1 MGLSA
6 VVRWLQGCR
15 LVADS
20 ATNSTLIQPPEE
32 AGCRALLAVLG
43 RQVVDSLW
51 EVVLHPATLKQDRA
65 LVSGRMKL
73 GVHQLDHMA
82 LVGQSH
88 QLVVAEPWHRC
99 RAVALGSGIRPVRVE
114 VQHPARRLQM
124 QDRHGG
130 LLSLS
135 ALRFVSCL
143 VRLGQHVGGLS
154 AVRMS
159 YDVFAWRLKAP
170 GVAKTELAR
179 YEANYW
185 KIFCATMLM
194 QDNTIYAVRSHS
206 SSAGKLSNHVSETKA
221 SGVTLNNRSN

>member
-6 VVRWLQGCR
+6 AVRWLEGCR

-20 ATNSTLIQPPEE
+20 ATNSTLIQPLEE
-32 AGCRALLAVLG
+32 VGCRALPAVLG

-65 LVSGRMKL
+65 LVFGRMKL

-99 RAVALGSGIRPVRVE
+99 RVVALGSGIRPVRV
-114 VQHPARRLQM
+114 VALRPAPRLQM
-124 QDRHGG
+124 QGRHGG
-130 LLSLS
+130 LSSLS
-135 ALRFVSCL
+135 VLRVVRCL
-143 VRLGQHVGGLS
+143 VRLGQQVGGLS

-159 YDVFAWRLKAP
+159 YDVFAWRLKAL

-185 KIFCATMLM
+185 KISVRQCCCRTILSMLCEA
-194 QDNTIYAVRSHS
+194 IAVLRESYRIMYQKPRRV
-206 SSAGKLSNHVSETKA
+206 A
-221 SGVTLNNRSN
+221 